1 MLGIFQRA
9 KHRDN
14 NPVLFFLRLPLR
26 ILRRKICFLLSMNA
40 ILEQVRDFADIAH
53 GDQMRRY
60 SGDRYIVHPL
70 RVMNMVN
77 NYTNDVTVL
86 SAALLHD
93 VLEDTTTTADEIKS
107 FLQTIMSPEEAE
119 RTIKYV
125 KELTDVYIK
134 KNYPQWN
141 RKKRKLK
148 EADRL
153 QKASAEAQTIKYAD
167 IIDNCPE
174 IIREDPDFAQRYL
187 KECRQLLYKMSK
199 GNHQL
204 RQLAMEEVNRAAE
217 ENLSIS

>member
-1 MLGIFQRA
+1 MEG
-9 KHRDN
+9 
-14 NPVLFFLRLPLR
+14 
-26 ILRRKICFLLSMNA
+26 
-40 ILEQVRDFADIAH
+40 ILEKVREFADKAH

-70 RVMNMVN
+70 RVMNTIR
-77 NYTNDVTVL
+77 NYNNDVTVL

-93 VLEDTTTTADEIKS
+93 VLEDTATKADEIKQ
-107 FLQTIMSPEEAE
+107 FMETLMSGHEAE
-119 RTIKYV
+119 RTMRFV
-125 KELTDVYIK
+125 KELTDVFIK
-134 KNYPQWN
+134 NNYPQWN

-148 EADRL
+148 EAERL

-187 KECRQLLYKMSK
+187 KECRQLLRMMNK
-199 GNHQL
+199 GNPEL
-204 RQLAMEEVNRAAE
+204 RQLAMEEVSRAAE